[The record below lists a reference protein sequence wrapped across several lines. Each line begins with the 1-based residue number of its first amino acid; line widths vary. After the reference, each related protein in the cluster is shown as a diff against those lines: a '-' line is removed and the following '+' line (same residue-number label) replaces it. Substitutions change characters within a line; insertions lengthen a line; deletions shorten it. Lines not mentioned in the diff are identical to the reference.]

1 MDGDQV
7 REQLIALLDGRG
19 AHMSYEEA
27 VADFPTE
34 AMNRRAPGVPYTP
47 WHLLEHLR
55 LSQQDIL
62 DYVRDPG
69 HVSPPWPAGY
79 WPDASAVTTP
89 DGFAATVSGFLA
101 DRAALRALV
110 ADPSTDL
117 TVPIPSTPGHTLMR
131 EVRLAADHN
140 AYHTGE
146 FAILRQVMGSWPAQ
160 RRP

>member
-1 MDGDQV
+1 MP
-7 REQLIALLDGRG
+7 
-19 AHMSYEEA
+19 YEDA
-27 VADFPTE
+27 VADFPAR
-34 AMNRRAPGVPYTP
+34 AMNERAPGVTYTP

-55 LSQQDIL
+55 LSQRDIL
-62 DYVRDPG
+62 EYVRDPG

-79 WPDASAVTTP
+79 WPDAGEVTTP
-89 DGFAATVSGFLA
+89 DGFAATIAGFLA

-110 ADPSTDL
+110 ADPAQDL
-117 TVPIPSTPGHTLMR
+117 TAPLPGTPGHTLMR

-146 FAILRQVMGSWPAQ
+146 FAILRQVMGSWPAD